1 MVDSHQ
7 EALIG
12 YRGENFYRRSK
23 MEELLI
29 TIGELVATEIDDVE
43 NVRYVDKE
51 MGYMFYICLKNGKK
65 VLLSLI
71 DSELPHTS
79 CD

>member
-1 MVDSHQ
+1 
-7 EALIG
+7 
-12 YRGENFYRRSK
+12 

-71 DSELPHTS
+71 DSELDS
-79 CD
+79 

>member
-12 YRGENFYRRSK
+12 YRGEIFYRRSK